1 MKSVSKSGYT
11 VIRQEQYWG
20 TIKQMFYFQTFL
32 KDTKLCKQD
41 ILMVV
46 KSYGNKMSSCH
57 LVDTDFYA
65 NDTLYFL
72 VIGYKRY
79 SMFNIQQKRVLQK
92 KSTVQ

>member
-1 MKSVSKSGYT
+1 
-11 VIRQEQYWG
+11 
-20 TIKQMFYFQTFL
+20 
-32 KDTKLCKQD
+32 
-41 ILMVV
+41 MVV